1 MKRLSGSA
9 TKRRTPA
16 MGSREGGG
24 TRSGRQGNGR
34 RRGLLVGVG
43 VVALM
48 AILFNA
54 FVSWLGK
61 ENWTMLP
68 I

>member
-1 MKRLSGSA
+1 MIRLSRSTQLA
-9 TKRRTPA
+9 RVPATSVAAARSTKR
-16 MGSREGGG
+16 
-24 TRSGRQGNGR
+24 NGR
-34 RRGLLVGVG
+34 RGVLVGVG

-48 AILFNA
+48 AVLFNA

>member
-1 MKRLSGSA
+1 MKHLSGSA
-9 TKRRTPA
+9 TIAAIPA
-16 MGSREGGG
+16 MRNREGGG
-24 TRSGRQGNGR
+24 TRSGRPGNLR

-43 VVALM
+43 IVAVM